1 MICGSDIRIYK
12 EGSSRIKKPRIIG
25 HETSGIIVY
34 SKNKKFKVGDQVSL
48 GADIEKK
55 RNLAFGYEIDGG
67 FSQYMF
73 LKNEIVSK
81 APICKF
87 SKNISFNEAALA
99 EPLACCINGIEKV
112 KLKSNKTVTIFGAGP
127 IGLMIGLL
135 AKLYN
140 TKKIFIID
148 INSYRLRQA
157 KRLLNCETILF
168 TKKNIID
175 DFFKMNNGNGSDYIF
190 TANPSI
196 ETQRYAIKIAS
207 KNSCINFFGGVSKKN
222 PKLLIDSNYIHY
234 NEISITG
241 SHGSNIRQHRKAIK
255 MIESKMINLK
265 PLITH
270 QFKLKN
276 IKKAYQVSLNKKA
289 IKISIKPN

>member
-1 MICGSDIRIYK
+1 M
-12 EGSSRIKKPRIIG
+12 
-25 HETSGIIVY
+25 
-34 SKNKKFKVGDQVSL
+34 

-207 KNSCINFFGGVSKKN
+207 KNSCINFFGGVSKK
-222 PKLLIDSNYIHY
+222 
-234 NEISITG
+234 
-241 SHGSNIRQHRKAIK
+241 
-255 MIESKMINLK
+255 SKIIN
-265 PLITH
+265 
-270 QFKLKN
+270 
-276 IKKAYQVSLNKKA
+276 
-289 IKISIKPN
+289 